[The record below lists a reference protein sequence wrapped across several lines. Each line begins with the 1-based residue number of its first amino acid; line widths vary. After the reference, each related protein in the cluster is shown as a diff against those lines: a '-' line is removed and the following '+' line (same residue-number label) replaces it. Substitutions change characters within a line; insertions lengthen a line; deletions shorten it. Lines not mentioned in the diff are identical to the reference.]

1 MSPVES
7 LQKPRMDAAASRRT
21 ARWAARDRSWV
32 NSGVEAEEAE
42 PQSHQLGS
50 GAGAEGLTGRK
61 PVWGRT
67 FGRLDWVD
75 WTRRSRPAL
84 ATPRRRCRS
93 SAFVQFIVCTSI
105 TENTDVVWTF
115 GREQGRSVR
124 FYGHNPISPESSTAS
139 VSKVLSGSGTRRLCA
154 LHIHHPSVP
163 SMNS

>member
-7 LQKPRMDAAASRRT
+7 LQKPRMDAAASWST

-61 PVWGRT
+61 PVWGRS

-75 WTRRSRPAL
+75 WTRPAL
-84 ATPRRRCRS
+84 ITPRRRCRS
-93 SAFVQFIVCTSI
+93 SAFVQFAACTSI

-115 GREQGRSVR
+115 GRRQGRSVR
-124 FYGHNPISPESSTAS
+124 VYGHNPISPESSTAS
-139 VSKVLSGSGTRRLCA
+139 VSKVLSRSGTWRLCP

-163 SMNS
+163 SVNP